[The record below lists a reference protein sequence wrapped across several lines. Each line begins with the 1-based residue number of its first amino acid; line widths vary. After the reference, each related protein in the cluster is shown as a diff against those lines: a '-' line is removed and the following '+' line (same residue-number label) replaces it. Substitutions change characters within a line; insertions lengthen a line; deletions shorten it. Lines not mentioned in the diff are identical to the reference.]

1 MQASEDSYA
10 QGTVQG
16 AAKRWF
22 ESIEKGDS
30 LGLQAKGPLTVTDV
44 ICFHAGGYGFVPYA
58 PTANRLA
65 QQTRQRIPAFYTTNE
80 YGIPQL
86 EQRLHWARLWAQAI
100 GNPNA
105 HAHGVT
111 RENHLWKY

>member
-1 MQASEDSYA
+1 MQAIEDIYA
-10 QGTVQG
+10 QETVQG

-22 ESIEKGDS
+22 EEVEKGDS

-65 QQTRQRIPAFYTTNE
+65 HKNRQRIPAFYIRSEERRVGKERVST
-80 YGIPQL
+80 GRSRGGPV
-86 EQRLHWARLWAQAI
+86 HS
-100 GNPNA
+100 
-105 HAHGVT
+105 
-111 RENHLWKY
+111 KKK

>member
-1 MQASEDSYA
+1 MQAIEDIYA
-10 QGTVQG
+10 QETVQG

-22 ESIEKGDS
+22 EEVEKGDS

-65 QQTRQRIPAFYTTNE
+65 HKNRQRIPAFYIKNE
-80 YGIPQL
+80 YGVPDVA
-86 EQRLHWARLWAQAI
+86 QRLHWEPVWAQAI
-100 GNPNA
+100 EIGRA
-105 HAHGVT
+105 SC
-111 RENHLWKY
+111 RERVCQYV